1 MTHIAK
7 RIIRSRG
14 QRERKEKERRGNNL
28 GKEIKSAALHW
39 SMDSK

>member
-1 MTHIAK
+1 MTHSVK
-7 RIIRSRG
+7 TDNKESDT
-14 QRERKEKERRGNNL
+14 ERKERKGNNL